1 MGRRVAAVNGGEN
14 MYAIIVCGMADE
26 IATLALA
33 VQERRQKNMEPIKV
47 TPEALAKAVSEA
59 IHDKPGED

>member
-1 MGRRVAAVNGGEN
+1 